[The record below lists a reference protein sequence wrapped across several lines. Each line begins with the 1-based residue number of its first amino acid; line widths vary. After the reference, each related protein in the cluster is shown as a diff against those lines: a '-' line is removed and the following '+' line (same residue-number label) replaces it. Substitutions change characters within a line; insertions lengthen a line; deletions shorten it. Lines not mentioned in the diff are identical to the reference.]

1 MLAVAYLDTPIGC
14 LEVKGSLLGIQSIQ
28 RIDKLPSSDSIA
40 SISVVNDCVMQLQ
53 AYFQGKLQVFDIAL
67 DWSGATDF
75 YKSVWQQMLQIPY
88 GRTTTYSEIAQ
99 KLNRPKAVRAVG
111 MASKHNPIAI
121 VVPCHRVIAKSG
133 ALQGYFYGLDVK
145 AILLQ
150 LEQSK
155 IPNSQGLLF

>member
-1 MLAVAYLDTPIGC
+1 MLETAYLDTPIGC
-14 LEVKGSLLGIQSIQ
+14 LEIKGSRLGIQSIQ
-28 RIDKLPSSDSIA
+28 RVNELPSSTLTS
-40 SISVVNDCVMQLQ
+40 SISIINDCMMQLQ
-53 AYFQGKLQVFDIAL
+53 AYFQGKLEVFDMPL

-75 YKSVWQQMLQIPY
+75 YKSVWQQMLDIPY

-111 MASKHNPIAI
+111 MASKYNPIAI

-145 AILLQ
+145 ATLLQ

-155 IPNSQGLLF
+155 IPNSQGRLF